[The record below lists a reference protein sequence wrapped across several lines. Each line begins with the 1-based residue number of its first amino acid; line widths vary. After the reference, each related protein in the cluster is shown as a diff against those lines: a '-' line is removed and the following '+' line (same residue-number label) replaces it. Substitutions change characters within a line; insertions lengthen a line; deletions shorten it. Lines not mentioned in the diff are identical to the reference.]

1 MIKFHKGLNF
11 SVFTH
16 FNKVKN
22 IDICYN
28 YANFSKKSLFLGMAN
43 GPLRISV
50 LDLIPPATLKNV
62 KSLLPVRQQIFEIVA

>member
-28 YANFSKKSLFLGMAN
+28 YANFSKKSLFFGMAN
-43 GPLRISV
+43 GSLRISV
-50 LDLIPPATLKNV
+50 LD
-62 KSLLPVRQQIFEIVA
+62 

>member
-11 SVFTH
+11 SVFTR
-16 FNKVKN
+16 FNKAKN

-50 LDLIPPATLKNV
+50 LD
-62 KSLLPVRQQIFEIVA
+62 

>member
-11 SVFTH
+11 SVFTR
-16 FNKVKN
+16 FNKAKN

-28 YANFSKKSLFLGMAN
+28 YANFSNKSLFLGMAN

-50 LDLIPPATLKNV
+50 LD
-62 KSLLPVRQQIFEIVA
+62 

>member
-11 SVFTH
+11 SVFTR

-28 YANFSKKSLFLGMAN
+28 YANFSKKSLILGMAN

-50 LDLIPPATLKNV
+50 LV
-62 KSLLPVRQQIFEIVA
+62 WGVSQSLCKPSN

>member
-1 MIKFHKGLNF
+1 MIKFHMGFNF

-16 FNKVKN
+16 FNKAKT

-43 GPLRISV
+43 GPLGISV
-50 LDLIPPATLKNV
+50 LD
-62 KSLLPVRQQIFEIVA
+62 